1 MSRQSGIIAGAG
13 LGGLCAALC
22 LARKGIRS
30 TVVEQSSEFGEVG
43 AGIQVSPN
51 GTRVLFALGLE
62 DELDRV
68 AFRPEAV
75 EMLGWRRGQL
85 ISRLPLGATV
95 ASRFGTPYLHLH
107 RADLHRVLAE
117 AATGSELIDFR
128 MGSPLVSASQDERGV
143 VARTRS
149 GEELAG
155 DFLIGADGIRSTVR
169 EFVVPHAEPSFTGC
183 VAWRGVI
190 DASAFD
196 GAARNATG
204 MRSVAALWMGPGAH
218 FVNYY
223 LRRGELVNF
232 VAIVERDDWSDES
245 WTVKGDK
252 RDLVDDFAGWHST
265 VQNIIHRT
273 PHDECYKWALF
284 VRKPLPAW
292 TAGRITLLGDSCHA
306 TLPFLAQGAC
316 LAFEDAAVLA
326 RCLDGYDEVE
336 PALRRYEVLRRD
348 RTAITQA
355 QARKAQTV
363 YHLSDGRKAWLR
375 NIALR
380 LGKRASNRRI
390 EGLYGYDALALD
402 VNGR

>member
-1 MSRQSGIIAGAG
+1 MTGQSGIIAGAG

-75 EMLGWRRGQL
+75 EMRGWRRGQL

-95 ASRFGTPYLHLH
+95 ENRFGTPYLHLH
-107 RADLHRVLAE
+107 RADLHRVLAT
-117 AATGSELIDFR
+117 AATETELIDFR

-149 GEELAG
+149 GDEIAG

-169 EFVVPHAEPSFTGC
+169 GFVVPHAEPSFTGC

-190 DASAFD
+190 DASSFD
-196 GAARNATG
+196 RSLRNTAG

-252 RDLVDDFAGWHST
+252 RDLMEDFSGWHPT
-265 VQNIIHRT
+265 VRSIIDRT
-273 PHDECYKWALF
+273 PFDECYKWALF

-316 LAFEDAAVLA
+316 MAFEDAAALA
-326 RCLDGYDEVE
+326 QCLEGYDEVE
-336 PALRRYEVLRRD
+336 PALRRYEELRRD
-348 RTAITQA
+348 RTSSTQA
-355 QARKAQTV
+355 QARRAQTV
-363 YHLSDGRKAWLR
+363 YHLDDGPKVWLR
-375 NIALR
+375 NTALR
-380 LGKRASNRRI
+380 LGRRKSNRRI

-402 VNGR
+402 ASGR

>member
-1 MSRQSGIIAGAG
+1 MTGRSGIIAGAG

-30 TVVEQSSEFGEVG
+30 TVVEQGAEFGEVG

-51 GTRVLFALGLE
+51 GTKVLFALGLE
-62 DELDRV
+62 GELDRV

-75 EMLGWRRGQL
+75 EMLGWRRGRL
-85 ISRLPLGATV
+85 ISRVPLGATV
-95 ASRFGTPYLHLH
+95 ENRFGAPYLHLH
-107 RADLHRVLAE
+107 RADLHRVLAS
-117 AATGSELIDFR
+117 AATESKLIDFR

-143 VARTRS
+143 VARTES
-149 GEELAG
+149 GEELSG

-169 EFVVPHAEPSFTGC
+169 EFVVPRAEPSFTGC
-183 VAWRGVI
+183 VAWRGVV

-196 GAARNATG
+196 AAARGATG

-232 VAIVERDDWSDES
+232 VAVVERDDWSDES

-252 RDLVDDFAGWHST
+252 RDLVEDFAGWHST
-265 VQNIIHRT
+265 VQNIIDRT
-273 PHDECYKWALF
+273 PRDECYKWALF
-284 VRKPLPAW
+284 VRKPLPTW
-292 TAGRITLLGDSCHA
+292 TVGRIALLGDSCHA

-316 LAFEDAAVLA
+316 MAFEDAAALA
-326 RCLDGYDEVE
+326 GCLGGQDEVE
-336 PALRRYEVLRRD
+336 PALRRYEELRRD
-348 RTAITQA
+348 RTSITQA
-355 QARKAQTV
+355 QARKARTV
-363 YHLSDGRKAWLR
+363 YHLDDGPKVWLR

-380 LGKRASNRRI
+380 LGKRAANRRI

-402 VNGR
+402 ADGR